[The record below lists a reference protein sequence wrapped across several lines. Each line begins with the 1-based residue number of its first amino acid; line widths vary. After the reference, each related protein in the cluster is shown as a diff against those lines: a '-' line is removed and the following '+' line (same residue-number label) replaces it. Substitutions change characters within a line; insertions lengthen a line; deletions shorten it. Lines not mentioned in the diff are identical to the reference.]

1 MTTSLQTWM
10 VAKHREFAPA
20 GSLRARF
27 AVGAFWS
34 VLGAVISRGFLLA
47 ASVVCAW
54 FLGKEG
60 FGALGMIQSTA
71 GMFGIFAGLGLGITA
86 TKYVSEFRRQE
97 PLRAGRILALSASAA
112 FLSGSIITVLVISL
126 APYLSQHVLAA
137 PQLAAPLAIGS
148 GLVFFGAI
156 NGAQTGALAG
166 FEAFQTIA
174 RVNIYA
180 GLASFPLIVF
190 GVWRGGL
197 RGAVWGSV
205 AALAVNWALNN
216 RALRGECAKANISYQ
231 LAGCRRELNILYRFS
246 LPAFLA
252 SILIVSAIWVC
263 NALLARQP
271 QGYAELGLYAAADKW
286 RVMIVFVPTYVF
298 AMVVPVLSNLHGEGD
313 GAGFQKVFRA
323 SLQLNGSLA
332 LLAALLIA
340 TFATPIMTVYGKS
353 FRGGQA
359 VLIVLAFSAIAE
371 VLNSILGQPLIA
383 AQQMWWRCASN
394 LMLIILLVGLASVLI
409 PKWGALGLATSYAL
423 AYASTSLGLFLFHR
437 FHGMA
442 FARRFDGNQPH
453 LGSYSG
459 QRRQAAMP
467 GHNQ

>member
-10 VAKHREFAPA
+10 VAKHQEFAPA

-27 AVGAFWS
+27 AAGAFWS

-86 TKYVSEFRRQE
+86 TKYVSEFRRQD
-97 PLRAGRILALSASAA
+97 PLRTGRILALSASAA
-112 FLSGSIITVLVISL
+112 FVSGSIITVLVILL
-126 APYLSQHVLAA
+126 APYLAQHVLAA
-137 PQLAAPLAIGS
+137 PQLAAPLAIGA
-148 GLVFFGAI
+148 GLVFFGAL

-205 AALAVNWALNN
+205 AALTVNWALNN
-216 RALRGECAKANISYQ
+216 RALRRERAKANITYQ
-231 LAGCRRELNILYRFS
+231 LAGCRRELGMLHRFS

-252 SILIVSAIWVC
+252 SLLVVAAIWFC

-286 RVMIVFVPTYVF
+286 RLMILFAPSSMF
-298 AMVVPVLSNLHGEGD
+298 AMVLPVLSNLHGEGD
-313 GAGFQKVFRA
+313 GAGFRKVFRA
-323 SLQLNGSLA
+323 NLQLNASLA
-332 LLAALLIA
+332 FLAALLIA
-340 TFATPIMTVYGKS
+340 VFAAPIMAVYGKS
-353 FRGGQA
+353 FRGGQV

-371 VLNSILGQPLIA
+371 VLNSTLGQWLVA
-383 AQQMWWRCASN
+383 AHKMWWRFAFD
-394 LMLIILLVGLASVLI
+394 LLLIAVLVGLAWVLI
-409 PKWGALGLATSYAL
+409 PKWGALGLASSYGL
-423 AYASTSLGLFLFHR
+423 AYAATSLGLFLFH
-437 FHGMA
+437 
-442 FARRFDGNQPH
+442 QQ
-453 LGSYSG
+453 GSWNRS
-459 QRRQAAMP
+459 R
-467 GHNQ
+467 

>member
-27 AVGAFWS
+27 AAGAFWS

-86 TKYVSEFRRQE
+86 TKYVSEFRRQD
-97 PLRAGRILALSASAA
+97 PLRTGRILALSASAA
-112 FLSGSIITVLVISL
+112 FLSGSIITVLVILL
-126 APYLSQHVLAA
+126 APYMAQHVLAA

-148 GLVFFGAI
+148 GLVFLGAL

-180 GLASFPLIVF
+180 GLASFPLIVL

-205 AALAVNWALNN
+205 AALAVNWVLNN
-216 RALRGECAKANISYQ
+216 RALRRECSKASISYQ
-231 LAGCRRELNILYRFS
+231 LAGWRRELGILHRFS
-246 LPAFLA
+246 LPAFLG
-252 SILIVSAIWVC
+252 SMVVVTAIWVC
-263 NALLARQP
+263 NALLVRRP

-286 RVMIVFVPTYVF
+286 RLMVLFVPTSMF
-298 AMVVPVLSNLHGEGD
+298 AMVLPVLSNLHGEGD
-313 GAGFQKVFRA
+313 GASFQKVFRA
-323 SLQLNGSLA
+323 SLRLNASLA
-332 LLAALLIA
+332 FLAALLIA
-340 TFATPIMTVYGKS
+340 AFAAPIMTVYGRS
-353 FRGGQA
+353 FRGGQV

-371 VLNSILGQPLIA
+371 VFNSILGQQLIA
-383 AQQMWWRCASN
+383 AHQMWWRFAFD
-394 LMLIILLVGLASVLI
+394 LLLVAILVGLAWVLI
-409 PKWGALGLATSYAL
+409 PNWGALGLASSYGL
-423 AYASTSLGLFLFHR
+423 AYAVTSLGLFLFHQR
-437 FHGMA
+437 GPWNSS
-442 FARRFDGNQPH
+442 R
-453 LGSYSG
+453 SY
-459 QRRQAAMP
+459 
-467 GHNQ
+467 